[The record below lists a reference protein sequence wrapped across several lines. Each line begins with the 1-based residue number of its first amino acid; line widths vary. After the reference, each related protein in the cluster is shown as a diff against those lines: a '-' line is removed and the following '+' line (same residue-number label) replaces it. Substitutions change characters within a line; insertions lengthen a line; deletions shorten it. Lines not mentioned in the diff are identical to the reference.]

1 MPTDRTIIV
10 SGTDTNVGKT
20 VLAAL
25 LTLAL
30 DASYWKPI
38 QSGLAGKT
46 DTELVR
52 EWTGL
57 PPERF
62 LPEAYRFK
70 APRSPHHAAALEGVR
85 IETARLALPADRGP
99 LVVEGAGGLL
109 VPLNDAMLEID
120 LFRQWGVP
128 IVLAARSGL
137 GTINHTLLSIE
148 AIGSRGLPLKGVVFL
163 GEPDRDNEA
172 AVSRF
177 SGAPILGR
185 VPRLERID
193 AAALR
198 EVYRK
203 HFDGTAW

>member
-57 PPERF
+57 PPARF
-62 LPEAYRFK
+62 RAEAYRLQ

-85 IETARLALPADRGP
+85 IDPARLTLPADRGP

>member
-1 MPTDRTIIV
+1 
-10 SGTDTNVGKT
+10 
-20 VLAAL
+20 
-25 LTLAL
+25 
-30 DASYWKPI
+30 
-38 QSGLAGKT
+38 
-46 DTELVR
+46 
-52 EWTGL
+52 
-57 PPERF
+57 
-62 LPEAYRFK
+62 
-70 APRSPHHAAALEGVR
+70 
-85 IETARLALPADRGP
+85 
-99 LVVEGAGGLL
+99 
-109 VPLNDAMLEID
+109 MLEID